1 MPRLLRQN
9 PGQSPGAM
17 ALPSISFIDRCHFDS
32 SHRCDAATVAAPHA
46 NAGSPTICTADATA
60 APDLGRGLEWSQI
73 PDGCRANWIPRRAT
87 PSAPGIDPGSP
98 ILARESLRAFI
109 DGRQRLDPAICIS
122 RTAAGSPIGI
132 RPGRRS
138 ATRPGWTQSA
148 CLQSSNRGDRQV
160 RGGVRFPRYFRAQRK
175 TPQPRLRG
183 FG

>member
-109 DGRQRLDPAICIS
+109 DGRQRRDPAICITRS
-122 RTAAGSPIGI
+122 AAGSPIGI

-138 ATRPGWTQSA
+138 ATSPDGRSQHV
-148 CLQSSNRGDRQV
+148 SNQAIGARQV
-160 RGGVRFPRYFRAQRK
+160 RGGVRLPAISARK
-175 TPQPRLRG
+175 EKPPSRG
-183 FG
+183 